1 MPLLVPPEGHHLP
14 PAIPQPPTLITIF
27 PNFGDPQGGEF
38 RVITGKHLSDV
49 RSVTIDGVP
58 ATILRT
64 APGYVHILTPTH
76 VSASGLDVVV
86 LNAVGKASLDGAFS
100 YTGSVGVPTVS
111 SVSPAQIDTHG
122 DTLVEVTGTGF
133 IGNPTVTIGGIDAPV
148 AWVESETVLWV
159 RAPSH
164 APATGLDVVV
174 TTIAGPSTGGSG
186 LVEAWY
192 PDQVVSATPH
202 IYDPER
208 GVTES
213 SGIVSIA
220 DQGSGAETVTHVSTK
235 PPLLANRL
243 EWLRRK
249 VIAWNGV
256 PYNAGP
262 GTDVL
267 ALAAPIPFTSVSTF
281 TVMRWD
287 GLGVAGEFRI
297 GTGSGVLDFAL
308 DKSGGAFGIRMYEAN
323 AGFNHFKGTGLDD
336 GTPHTVGQTLDG
348 SDQPNSVLK
357 MYIDGVQAGSTDTF
371 PTYGTANWNRLGD
384 TVSNPLFAWTSA
396 FVITEGVV
404 SAPERTRIE
413 NWLRAQWVQG
423 TPVTSLVS
431 QGQYH
436 PCDGA
441 WLLKG
446 LLPNEL
452 YKLNGWDHT
461 GGTGGF
467 PGPSIVTN
475 QILRSTDGGATFSE
489 FLAQDLNPPDNR
501 PPPQHAVGYIVHD
514 DGGVLYAYQIG
525 GDGFYSGYHA
535 NVYRAPLTDLTQ
547 WEKFGTGP
555 WVPDILACYFSLNGS
570 LYKVGGQTD
579 GNDHTTAH
587 ARVYR
592 SDDGGKFWLQIDDA
606 PFVGGVISNPIP
618 VATVAGKKQ
627 AIIVAGGTYDDDLVR
642 DYYDAV
648 RTFDGKTWTT
658 WVAEGTAPY
667 VKRQYNSVVV
677 FRGHVVLL
685 KGFGGA
691 GSDQS
696 LFLNLKDVWAA
707 PLSDLTAWTELRHKV
722 DSDQPGPGSH
732 ADGVCVDADRIY
744 IGPGN
749 GGIGDGIGYV
759 FKIEPIAF

>member
-1 MPLLVPPEGHHLP
+1 MPLLVPPEGQHIP
-14 PAIPQPPTLITIF
+14 PAIPQPPQLNSIF

-38 RVITGKHLSDV
+38 RVITGKYLSDV
-49 RSVTIDGVP
+49 RLVTIGGVP

-76 VSASGLDVVV
+76 ISAIGLDVDVV
-86 LNAVGKASLDGAFS
+86 NGAGETDLLGAFE
-100 YTGSVGVPTVS
+100 YTGSVGAPTVS
-111 SVSPAQIDTHG
+111 SASPAQIDPHG
-122 DTLVEVTGTGF
+122 DTLVEITGTGF
-133 IGNPTVTIGGIDAPV
+133 IGSPTVTIDGIDAPV
-148 AWVESETVLWV
+148 QWLESESVIWV
-159 RAPSH
+159 RSPVH

-174 TTIAGPSTGGSG
+174 TTIAGASTGGEG

-192 PDQVVSATPH
+192 PDQVVSATPR

-213 SGIVSIA
+213 SGIAAIA
-220 DQGSGAETVTHVSTK
+220 DQGPGGKDLANVTTK
-235 PPLLANRL
+235 PTLGARRL
-243 EWLRRK
+243 EWLRRH
-249 VIAWNGV
+249 IIEWNI
-256 PYNAGP
+256 PYGMGP

-267 ALAAPIPFTSVSTF
+267 ALPSPIDFTSVSTF
-281 TVMRWD
+281 MVIRWD
-287 GLGVAGEFRI
+287 GLGSAGELRS
-297 GTGSGVLDFAL
+297 GTGSGVIDFAL
-308 DKSGGAFGIRMYEAN
+308 EHLGPDFGIRLYEAN
-323 AGFNHFKGTGLDD
+323 AGGDRFRGTGLDD

-357 MYIDGVQAGSTDTF
+357 MYIDGVQAGTTDTF
-371 PTYGTANWNRLGD
+371 PTYGTANWKRLGD
-384 TVSNPLFAWTSA
+384 VSSNPLFAWTA
-396 FVITEGVV
+396 ACVITEGVV
-404 SAPERTRIE
+404 SGSERTKIE

-423 TPVTSLVS
+423 VPVTSLVS

-441 WLLKG
+441 WFLKG
-446 LLPNEL
+446 LAPNEL

-475 QILRSTDGGATFSE
+475 QILRSTNGGATFSE

-501 PPPQHAVGYIVHD
+501 PPPQHAVGYIVHE

-535 NVYRAPLTDLTQ
+535 NVYRAPLSDLTT

-555 WVPDILACYFSLNGS
+555 WEPDILACYFSLNGS
-570 LYKVGGQTD
+570 LYKVGGQTSD
-579 GNDHTTAH
+579 THGSAH
-587 ARVYR
+587 SRVYR
-592 SDDGGKFWLQIDDA
+592 SDDGGKFWIQLADA

-627 AIIVAGGTYDDDLVR
+627 AIFVAGGTYDNDPVR

-648 RTFDGKTWTT
+648 RTFDGTTWTT
-658 WVAEGTAPY
+658 WIAEGSAPY
-667 VKRQYNSVVV
+667 VKRLYNSIVV
-677 FRGHVVLL
+677 FRDHVVLY

-691 GSDQS
+691 GSDQT
-696 LFLNLKDVWAA
+696 LFANLKDVWAA
-707 PLSDLTAWTELRHKV
+707 PLSDLTDWTEIRHKV
-722 DSDQPGPGSH
+722 ESDQPGPASH